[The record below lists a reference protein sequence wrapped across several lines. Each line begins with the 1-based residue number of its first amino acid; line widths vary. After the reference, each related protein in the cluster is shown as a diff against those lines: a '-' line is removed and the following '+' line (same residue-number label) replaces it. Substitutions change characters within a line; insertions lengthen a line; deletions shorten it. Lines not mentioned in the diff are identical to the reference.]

1 MENDFELAKIA
12 VKQKIIKHN
21 GLSLV
26 IVEADE
32 DLKKIVT
39 ICANDEF
46 GEFEGQTL
54 VWHFT
59 GSYNIPYWSAY
70 KDEDYEDDEDF
81 IGIACMAF
89 VVVGDAEIDGWNIEL
104 Y

>member
-12 VKQKIIKHN
+12 VKQKIIKQN

-54 VWHFT
+54 VWHID
-59 GSYNIPYWSAY
+59 SNNMPYWSAY
-70 KDEDYEDDEDF
+70 KDGDYEVC
-81 IGIACMAF
+81 IACMAF
-89 VVVGDAEIDGWNIEL
+89 VVVGDVKIERWNIEL